1 MREFKQASGH
11 SCLRFHWYVSSAHD
25 DLRILQ
31 ALIDA
36 LPDSVPFWRNSVDA
50 RAVFLHSGISWWSS
64 VNVTIP
70 LLTIGLHWS
79 PKTTLFPYF
88 GSFEHGHSTVDTSQ
102 VYGMI
107 LAWGFATSLDC
118 LFFFSLASM
127 PTVDHLGICHMCSTR
142 CHMCS
147 TRAVQAKSRSIVLF
161 LFFIGQGWNERRLC
175 CNVK

>member
-142 CHMCS
+142 VVH
-147 TRAVQAKSRSIVLF
+147 V
-161 LFFIGQGWNERRLC
+161 
-175 CNVK
+175 